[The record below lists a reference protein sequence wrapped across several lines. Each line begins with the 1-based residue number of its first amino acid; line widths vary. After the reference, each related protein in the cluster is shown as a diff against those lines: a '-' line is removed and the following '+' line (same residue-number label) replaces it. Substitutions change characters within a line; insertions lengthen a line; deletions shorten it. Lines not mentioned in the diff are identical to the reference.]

1 MKSVGQFPRRVEEIE
16 NCWIELS
23 DGCRLAARLWRPAD
37 AEDHPVPMILEY
49 LPYRKRDGT
58 AVRDA
63 LTHPY
68 LAGHGYACLRVDM
81 RGNGESDGLME
92 DEYLLQEQD
101 DALEVIAWAAAQP
114 WCSGTVGMMGIS
126 WGGFN
131 ALQVAA
137 RRPPA
142 LKAIITV
149 CSTDDRYGDD
159 IHYKGGAL
167 LCENLGWASTMLSFS
182 SRPPDPLLAGEAWR
196 DMWLSRLDNMPL
208 LIETWLGHQHR
219 DAYWKHGSVCEDFGA
234 IEAAVFAVGGW
245 ADAYSNAVPR
255 LLAGLSAPAKGL
267 IGPWVHQYPHFAVPD
282 PAIGFL
288 QEALRWWDH
297 WLKSIDTGIT
307 DDPPYTAY
315 MQDSTPPLPWY
326 EERPGRWI
334 SEPAWPSPNIEARE
348 FVLNGGALDGQ
359 AAPETALTLSS
370 PQTTG
375 AGCGAFCAM
384 WLGPEMPP
392 DQREDDA
399 GSLVFDSPVLEE
411 SVEIF
416 GAPVIE
422 VELAVDR
429 PRAFLAARLCDVA
442 PGGASLRVAYGVLN
456 LTHRAGHERP
466 SALEPGKRYRIR
478 LQLDDAAHA
487 FAAGHRIRLALST
500 AYWPLIWPSPEPVT
514 LILFGGASRL
524 TLPLRPARAETAPV
538 FAEPEASPPL
548 KATEL
553 RPPHHRRTI
562 ERDVESGEQVIRVVN
577 DFGENR
583 IDEHGL
589 ATGEIA
595 RETYIIKHDDPLSAR
610 METHWTETLEREGW
624 RVRTET
630 HTVMWAD
637 IENFHI
643 RAELEAYENGE
654 RVHHKIW
661 ETAVPRDGV

>member
-16 NCWIELS
+16 NHWITLA
-23 DGCRLAARLWRPAD
+23 DGCRLAARIWRPAD
-37 AEDHPVPMILEY
+37 AEDDPVPVILEY

-58 AVRDA
+58 AARDA

-68 LAGHGYACLRVDM
+68 FAGHGYACLRVDM
-81 RGNGESDGLME
+81 RGCGESDGLLH

-114 WCSGTVGMMGIS
+114 WCNGAVGMMGIS

-142 LKAIITV
+142 LKAIITL
-149 CSTDDRYGDD
+149 CSTDDRYADD

-167 LCENLGWASTMLSFS
+167 LCENLAWASTMLSYS
-182 SRPPDPLLAGEAWR
+182 SRPPDPALVGEAWR
-196 DMWLSRLDNMPL
+196 EIWLRRLEHMPL

-219 DAYWKHGSVCEDFGA
+219 DAYWKHGSVAEDFAA

-255 LLAGLSAPAKGL
+255 LLAGLSAPVKGL
-267 IGPWVHQYPHFAVPD
+267 VGPWVHKYPHFAVPA

-297 WLKSIDTGIT
+297 WLKGIDTGIA
-307 DDPPYTAY
+307 DDPALIAY
-315 MQDSTPPLPWY
+315 MQDSAPPQPQY
-326 EERPGRWI
+326 DERPGRWVA
-334 SEPAWPSPNIEARE
+334 EPAWPSPTMERVT
-348 FVLNGGALDGQ
+348 FFLGGGGLTDE
-359 AAPETALTLSS
+359 AAPETALTLCS

-375 AGCGAFCAM
+375 VACGAFCAM
-384 WLGPEMPP
+384 WMGPELPP
-392 DQREDDA
+392 DQRPDDA

-411 SVEIF
+411 VFEIL

-429 PRAFLAARLCDVA
+429 PQAFIVARLCDVA
-442 PGGASLRVAYGVLN
+442 PGGASSRVCYGVLN
-456 LTHRAGHERP
+456 LSHRDGHEHPR
-466 SALEPGKRYRIR
+466 ALEPGKRYRVT

-487 FAAGHRIRLALST
+487 FAIGHRIRLALST
-500 AYWPLIWPSPEPVT
+500 AYWPLIWPSPEAVT
-514 LILFGGASRL
+514 LTLFGGHGRL
-524 TLPLRPARAETAPV
+524 DLPRRPARDETPPV
-538 FAEPEASPPL
+538 FAEAEASPAL
-548 KATEL
+548 GTTEL
-553 RPPHHRRTI
+553 RPPRRTRTI
-562 ERDVESGEQVIRVVN
+562 EQDVASGVQIMRVVN
-577 DFGENR
+577 DFGESR

-589 ATGEIA
+589 TTGEIA
-595 RETYIIKHDDPLSAR
+595 RETYSIAADDPLSAR
-610 METHWTETLEREGW
+610 LETHWSETLERGGW

-637 IENFHI
+637 GESFHI

-654 RVHHKIW
+654 RVYRKTW
-661 ETAVPRDGV
+661 ETSVSRDCV

>member
-16 NCWIELS
+16 NCWITLI
-23 DGCRLAARLWRPAD
+23 DGCRLAARIWRPAD
-37 AEDHPVPMILEY
+37 AADDPVPAILEY

-58 AVRDA
+58 SERDA

-81 RGNGESDGLME
+81 RGNGDSDGLMH
-92 DEYLLQEQD
+92 DEYLPQEQD

-114 WCSGTVGMMGIS
+114 WCSGSVGMMGIS

-142 LKAIITV
+142 LKAIIPL
-149 CSTDDRYGDD
+149 CFTDDRYADD

-182 SRPPDPLLAGEAWR
+182 SRPPDPLLVGEDWR
-196 DMWLSRLDNMPL
+196 ETWLRRLENMPL
-208 LIETWLGHQHR
+208 LIETWLSHPHR
-219 DAYWKHGSVCEDFGA
+219 DAYWKHGSVAEDFGA
-234 IEAAVFAVGGW
+234 IEAAVFAIGGW

-255 LLAGLSAPAKGL
+255 LLAGISAPAKGL
-267 IGPWVHQYPHFAVPD
+267 IGPWVHQYPHFAVPG

-297 WLKSIDTGIT
+297 WLKGIDTGVAG
-307 DDPPYTAY
+307 DPTYRAY
-315 MQDSTPPLPWY
+315 MQDSTPPRPWY

-334 SEPAWPSPNIEARE
+334 SEPAWPSPNIEPRAY
-348 FVLNGGALDGQ
+348 FLGPGGLADQ
-359 AAPETALTLSS
+359 AGPETVFTLNS

-375 AGCGAFCAM
+375 VAGGAFCAM
-384 WLGPEMPP
+384 WLGPELPP

-399 GSLVFDSPVLEE
+399 GSLTFDGPVLEQTT
-411 SVEIF
+411 EIF

-422 VELAVDR
+422 IELAVDR
-429 PRAFLAARLCDVA
+429 PQALIAARLCDVA
-442 PGGASLRVAYGVLN
+442 PDGASSRVTYGVLN
-456 LTHRAGHERP
+456 LAHRDSHETP
-466 SALEPGKRYRIR
+466 EALEPDMRYRVT
-478 LQLDDAAHA
+478 LQLDDAAHS

-514 LILFGGASRL
+514 LTLFGGVSTL
-524 TLPLRPARAETAPV
+524 TLPLRPVCHETLPDLPKAEGAP
-538 FAEPEASPPL
+538 PRN
-548 KATEL
+548 ATTL
-553 RPPHHRRTI
+553 RPPRHVRTI
-562 ERDVESGEQVIRVVN
+562 ERDVASGEQVVRVVN
-577 DFGENR
+577 DFGEHR

-595 RETYIIKHDDPLSAR
+595 RETYTINRNDPLSAR
-610 METHWTETLEREGW
+610 METHWTETLERDGW

-630 HTVMWAD
+630 RSVMWAD
-637 IENFHI
+637 AENFHI

-654 RVHHKIW
+654 RVHHKTW
-661 ETAVPRDGV
+661 ETSVPRDCV

>member
-16 NCWIELS
+16 NYWIALS

-37 AEDHPVPMILEY
+37 AEDAPVPVILEY

-68 LAGHGYACLRVDM
+68 FAGHGYACLRVDL
-81 RGNGESDGLME
+81 RGSGESDGLMH

-101 DALEVIAWAAAQP
+101 DALEVIAWAAAQS
-114 WCSGTVGMMGIS
+114 WCSGMVGMMGIS

-167 LCENLGWASTMLSFS
+167 LCENLGWASTMLSYS
-182 SRPPDPLLAGEAWR
+182 SRPPDPELVGEEWR
-196 DMWLSRLDNMPL
+196 ESWLNRLENMPL
-208 LIETWLGHQHR
+208 LIETWLSHPHR
-219 DAYWKHGSVCEDFGA
+219 DAYWKHGSICEDFSA

-255 LLAGLSAPAKGL
+255 LLAGITAPAKGL
-267 IGPWVHQYPHFAVPD
+267 TGPWAHKYPHIALPA

-288 QEALRWWDH
+288 QESLRWWDC
-297 WLKSIDTGIT
+297 WLKGIDTGVT
-307 DDPPYTAY
+307 DDPAYIAY
-315 MQDSTPPLPWY
+315 MQDSTEPRPWY
-326 EERPGRWI
+326 DERPGRWI
-334 SEPAWPSPNIEARE
+334 SEPAWPSPNIERGIY
-348 FVLNGGALDGQ
+348 FLNRDGLGDQ
-359 AAPETALTLSS
+359 AASETALTVCS

-375 AGCGAFCAM
+375 VASGAFCAM
-384 WLGPEMPP
+384 WMGPEMPT

-399 GSLVFDSPVLEE
+399 GSLVFDSLPLDEIT
-411 SVEIF
+411 EIF

-422 VELAVDR
+422 VELSVDR
-429 PRAFLAARLCDVA
+429 PQAFLAARLCDVA
-442 PGGASLRVAYGVLN
+442 PGGASSRVTYGVLN
-456 LTHRAGHERP
+456 LCHRDGHENP
-466 SALEPGKRYRIR
+466 QILEPGKRYRLR
-478 LQLDDAAHA
+478 LQLDDAAHS

-514 LILFGGASRL
+514 LTLYGGVSML
-524 TLPLRPARAETAPV
+524 ELPLRPLRDETAPV
-538 FAEPEASPPL
+538 FPDPEGAPPQ
-548 KATEL
+548 AVTEL
-553 RPPHHRRTI
+553 RAPRKSRTV
-562 ERDVESGEQVIRVVN
+562 ERDVASGEQIVRVLN
-577 DFGENR
+577 DFGER
-583 IDEHGL
+583 RADEFGL

-595 RETYIIKHDDPLSAR
+595 RETYTIKPHDPLSAR
-610 METHWTETLEREGW
+610 METHWTETLERGDW
-624 RVRTET
+624 QVRTET
-630 HTVMWAD
+630 WTVMWAD
-637 IENFHI
+637 AENFHI
-643 RAELEAYENGE
+643 RAELEAYENGD
-654 RVHHKIW
+654 RVHHKTW
-661 ETAVPRDGV
+661 ETSVPRDCV

>member
-16 NCWIELS
+16 NDWISLS
-23 DGCRLAARLWRPAD
+23 DGSRLAVRLWRPAD
-37 AEDHPVPMILEY
+37 AEDDPVPAILEY

-68 LAGHGYACLRVDM
+68 FAGHGYACLRVDM
-81 RGNGESDGLME
+81 RGSGDSDGLLR
-92 DEYLLQEQD
+92 DEYLLQEQE

-114 WCSGTVGMMGIS
+114 WCSGAVGMMGIS

-149 CSTDDRYGDD
+149 CSTDDRYADD

-167 LCENLGWASTMLSFS
+167 LCENLGWASTMLSYS
-182 SRPPDPLLAGEAWR
+182 SRPPDPLLVGADWR
-196 DMWLSRLDNMPL
+196 ETWLHRLDNMPL
-208 LIETWLGHQHR
+208 LIETWLSHQHR
-219 DAYWKHGSVCEDFGA
+219 DDYWKHGSVCENFAA

-255 LLAGLSAPAKGL
+255 LLAGLSAPVKGL
-267 IGPWVHQYPHFAVPD
+267 VGPWVHKYPHFAVPA

-288 QEALRWWDH
+288 QEALRWWDY
-297 WLKSIDTGIT
+297 WLKGVDTGVT
-307 DDPPYTAY
+307 GDPAYIAY
-315 MQDSTPPLPWY
+315 MQDSVPPKPWY
-326 EERPGRWI
+326 DERPGRWI
-334 SEPAWPSPNIEARE
+334 SEPAWPSPHIESRAYY
-348 FVLNGGALDGQ
+348 LNVDGLGDR
-359 AAPETALTLSS
+359 AAPETMLSVCS

-375 AGCGAFCAM
+375 VACGAFCAM
-384 WLGPEMPP
+384 WLGPELPP

-399 GSLVFDSPVLEE
+399 GSLVFDSLPLEDT
-411 SVEIF
+411 VEIF

-429 PRAFLAARLCDVA
+429 PQANLVARLCDVA
-442 PGGASLRVAYGVLN
+442 PDGASSRVTYGILN
-456 LTHRAGHERP
+456 LTHRDGHENP
-466 SALEPGKRYRIR
+466 QALEPGKRYAVR
-478 LQLDDAAHA
+478 LQLDDAAHS
-487 FAAGHRIRLALST
+487 FAAGHRIRLALSS

-514 LILFGGASRL
+514 LTLYGGVSRL
-524 TLPLRPARAETAPV
+524 ELPLRPVRDETPPV
-538 FAEPEASPPL
+538 FADAEAAPPL
-548 KATEL
+548 GATEL
-553 RPPHHRRTI
+553 RAPRQDRTV
-562 ERDVESGEQVIRVVN
+562 ERDVASGEQIIRVIN
-577 DFGENR
+577 DFGERR
-583 IDEHGL
+583 IEEHGL

-595 RETYIIKHDDPLSAR
+595 RETYTIKTDDPLSAR
-610 METHWTETLEREGW
+610 MATHWTETLERDGW

-630 HTVMWAD
+630 RSVMWAD
-637 IENFHI
+637 AENFHI

-654 RVHHKIW
+654 RVHHKTW
-661 ETAVPRDGV
+661 EISVPRDGV